1 MMKHMGRTLYLYIR
15 TENNGQICDE
25 NNAYDDVSA
34 SPDACMGPSGT
45 STLRS
50 GVLKICV

>member
-1 MMKHMGRTLYLYIR
+1 MMKHMGQTLYIYIR
-15 TENNGQICDE
+15 TENNRQICVE

-34 SPDACMGPSGT
+34 SPDVRMGPSGT

>member
-15 TENNGQICDE
+15 TENNRQICVE
-25 NNAYDDVSA
+25 NNTDDDVSA
-34 SPDACMGPSGT
+34 SPDACMGRSGT